1 MSLQYNILWVDDKK
15 DNYQTLEIDKELI
28 QYLTD
33 MFFEPHIYMYESVE
47 EAEQYMNERKYDVIF
62 SDFNISENKNG
73 KDFITD
79 IRNKNINTEILFYTA
94 QKNSLEI
101 DFDRISFL
109 RLKSDTAYD
118 ELKKKMISVIDLTI
132 EKLSELINL
141 RGLVM
146 SEVSELDNMMEKLI
160 VDYFLIENDAERIKR
175 RKLFDDNVLQH
186 IENKTKD
193 KLKSINCGTK
203 SCQLKL
209 KNKDINKIIQ
219 SIDFDSS
226 YKAYTIDFIM
236 KELSYSFNQG
246 EFNDM
251 YISEINQK
259 RNDLAHSYSEIE
271 NGEEI
276 LVTKKHG
283 NVKFTKDKIADIR
296 RDIKKYHSIFNE
308 LDKLIEEKNREIAE

>member
-28 QYLTD
+28 KYLTNL
-33 MFFEPHIYMYESVE
+33 FFEPHIYMYETVE
-47 EAEQYMNERKYDVIF
+47 EAEQYMNDRKYDVIF

-79 IRNKNINTEILFYTA
+79 IRKKNINTEILFYTA

-109 RLKSDTAYD
+109 RLESDTAYD
-118 ELKKKMISVIDLTI
+118 ELKNKMISVIDLTI
-132 EKLSELINL
+132 EKISELINL

-146 SEVSELDNMMEKLI
+146 AEVSELDNKMEQLI
-160 VDYFLIENDAERIKR
+160 SDYFLIVNNEERTKR
-175 RKLFDDNVLQH
+175 RKVFDDMILQH
-186 IENKTKD
+186 IEDKTKD
-193 KLKSINCGTK
+193 KLRSVDCTIKT
-203 SCQLKL
+203 CQLKL
-209 KNKDINKIIQ
+209 KNKEISKIIQ

-226 YKAYTIDFIM
+226 YKAYAIDCIM
-236 KELSYSFNQG
+236 KEVSYSFAQG
-246 EFNDM
+246 NFKDV
-251 YISEINQK
+251 YIAEINQK

-283 NVKFTKDKIADIR
+283 NVKFTKDKIANIR
-296 RDIKKYHSIFNE
+296 RDIKKYNSVFDE
-308 LDKLIEEKNREIAE
+308 LAKLITETNNKTSK